1 MKSKREIE
9 HEDESTVILQNLSN
23 CLSFIWH
30 NVTEYLNLLLVGL
43 FFEEWVVE
51 AALMVLSDRRD

>member
-9 HEDESTVILQNLSN
+9 HEDESTVILQNLSS